1 MSLFRCLFIA
11 GFIRASRIKLAQSRS
26 SSVYSLRY
34 LLPKR
39 RLCPNAVAEL
49 SENKSEIRE
58 HFDTQNSCSARGR
71 TTGSIRGVNGS
82 FPEV

>member
-39 RLCPNAVAEL
+39 RLCLNAVAEL
-49 SENKSEIRE
+49 SEINLRSESILI
-58 HFDTQNSCSARGR
+58 HKTAAARAA
-71 TTGSIRGVNGS
+71 VL
-82 FPEV
+82 PVVYAA